1 WTLPLDTTAAAV
13 TTELGDPLPFTGS
26 VDLAGRRL
34 LFQLPDLPA
43 GSSAVIRLPL
53 QLALT
58 ALGGVT
64 AAAELSADGCAA
76 SAAASVTAEVVP
88 FALALL
94 KRADRTTAWPGDAV
108 GYTLEIAPQPGTPAL
123 GLLAVADTLPEGFR
137 YVPGT
142 ARLDGA
148 PAPDPTVGADGRT
161 LRFSLGP
168 LPPDATRVLAYAT
181 VVGPGA
187 QEGDAAN
194 LAQAE
199 GRLTADPAS
208 PAAALSPQASAT
220 VRVRPGPFRREA
232 ILQGQV
238 FVDDDGD
245 GVPDAGEPG
254 VPGVLVLM
262 EDGRGAVTDP
272 TGRWHLE
279 GVAPGVHVIRADAA
293 TLPRGLTPR
302 SAGAVWAG
310 SARSRFVEVRAA
322 ALEIVDLPLGAS
334 DAVPVARCTLRR
346 GTERLDLPA
355 SSLLAEDGSPLPEA
369 PARIAAAADLLAD
382 RTSAHDGDLTC
393 QGASA
398 EPLLALLPSRAP
410 TTASEPTMDPL
421 EHAVRT
427 HPVAAAILS
436 PASGTRVA
444 TGRANVEIV
453 YPSGLVPELRVGGSP
468 VPASRIGTHTV
479 LPARGIEAVR
489 FVGVELAS
497 GRNRIELRAT
507 APGATPAEVPAS
519 EIELIVPGDAVE
531 LRLSVPEDRLTAGGG
546 KPGLLHVEALDAFGV
561 RASWEGMVTVRTEG
575 AAPLNPDLDANED
588 GLQVRL
594 QDGLA
599 EIRLEAPAL
608 PGQFHAWVRSDRL
621 EAELVAPIVPLG
633 GAWQVLGVAE
643 GNLAG
648 DGGVEGHG
656 GEPPG
661 INRGI
666 ADGGGR
672 VAVFA
677 HGAVGAH
684 AQLTV
689 SVDTARKR
697 DPDRLFDARE
707 DEATFPVH
715 GDSSVTSDATA
726 HQGPV
731 FLRLD
736 APLGYAQWGDAATG
750 LDRAELSRYDRRLSG
765 LTGEVRRGRWGAR
778 AFAAPTDARMVR
790 DVFQPDGTSGPYLL
804 SEAPVVLRSER
815 IVLETRDRFRTDEVL
830 ARRTLVPALDYD
842 LDAESGALLLA
853 RALPP
858 FDPDLNPQRI
868 VVLYEARAG
877 GPNPVAAGARVDV
890 TPVPGLTLGGSA
902 VHEGREGGDLALYGA
917 DLRWRPRPGMLLR
930 AEAAQTDDGTDAA
943 TALAAALS
951 ARGPHLDWEVS
962 FRDLPGSF
970 ANPSYLGSPELG
982 SRRSAARAAWQPT
995 DLWRVRGEAYAQDTD
1010 AGLSRSAVRVDAE
1023 RLFGPVTALAGVGA
1037 VASEGA
1043 GTPHASATLLT
1054 AGLRAKPGRRWTAEL
1069 LRQQA
1074 VGEPDVAGYP
1084 DRTSLGV
1091 GFALDDQTRLTLRQE
1106 WESGG
1111 PFPSRDRTVFGIDSQ
1126 VSERTRALARY
1137 TLEEGEAGISLRSA
1151 AGIET
1156 TWPLSEASSVTGS
1169 ISRVDTQ
1176 QGDPTA
1182 DYTALTAGWEH
1193 RVGRSLAS
1201 TRYELRLGEEDRRH
1215 LATLSAAYRLRD
1227 PWTLFASERLF
1238 ATDPDAGGS
1247 AHRVEGRLGAAW
1259 RPAAG
1264 AWQLLA
1270 RLDHAVGSGT
1280 PLTAGGTLPGGVP
1293 TEPLSSAGLGESPP
1307 SGTPGLGTIPPRY
1320 VPTVL
1325 RDAAAL
1331 SLAAGFRP

>member
-1 WTLPLDTTAAAV
+1 
-13 TTELGDPLPFTGS
+13 
-26 VDLAGRRL
+26 
-34 LFQLPDLPA
+34 
-43 GSSAVIRLPL
+43 
-53 QLALT
+53 
-58 ALGGVT
+58 
-64 AAAELSADGCAA
+64 
-76 SAAASVTAEVVP
+76 
-88 FALALL
+88 
-94 KRADRTTAWPGDAV
+94 
-108 GYTLEIAPQPGTPAL
+108 
-123 GLLAVADTLPEGFR
+123 
-137 YVPGT
+137 
-142 ARLDGA
+142 
-148 PAPDPTVGADGRT
+148 
-161 LRFSLGP
+161 
-168 LPPDATRVLAYAT
+168 
-181 VVGPGA
+181 
-187 QEGDAAN
+187 
-194 LAQAE
+194 
-199 GRLTADPAS
+199 
-208 PAAALSPQASAT
+208 
-220 VRVRPGPFRREA
+220 
-232 ILQGQV
+232 
-238 FVDDDGD
+238 
-245 GVPDAGEPG
+245 AGEPG

-279 GVAPGVHVIRADAA
+279 GVPPGVHVVRTDMATVPTGLEPRA
-293 TLPRGLTPR
+293 
-302 SAGAVWAG
+302 AGATWAG
-310 SARSRFVEVRAA
+310 SARSRFVEVRAS
-322 ALEIVDLPLGAS
+322 ALEIVDLPLGG
-334 DAVPVARCTLRR
+334 DAVVARCTLQR
-346 GTERLDLPA
+346 GAEKIVIPA
-355 SSLLAEDGSPLPEA
+355 ASLLAADGSALPEA
-369 PARIAAAADLLAD
+369 PARIAAIADLLAD
-382 RTSAHDGDLTC
+382 RTLAHEGDLTC
-393 QGASA
+393 QGVSA
-398 EPLLALLPSRAP
+398 APLHALLPRNDPAP
-410 TTASEPTMDPL
+410 PAADPL
-421 EHAVRT
+421 EEAVRT
-427 HPVAAAILS
+427 HAVAPSILS
-436 PASGTRVA
+436 PASGTRVP

-489 FVGVELAS
+489 YVGVELAS

-507 APGATPAEVPAS
+507 APGGAPAEVPAS

-531 LRLSVPEDRLTAGGG
+531 LRLSVPEDRLTAGAG

-561 RASWEGMVTVRTEG
+561 RASWEGMVTLRTEG
-575 AAPLNPDLDANED
+575 AAPQNPDLDETED

-594 QDGLA
+594 RDGAA
-599 EIRLEAPAL
+599 EIRLEAPAI
-608 PGQFHAWVRSDRL
+608 PGQFHAWARSDRL
-621 EAELVAPIVPLG
+621 EAELVAPVVPLG
-633 GAWQVLGVAE
+633 GAWQVVGVAE

-648 DGGVEGHG
+648 GGGVEGHG

-661 INRGI
+661 VDRGI

-677 HGAVGAH
+677 HGAVGAQ

-731 FLRLD
+731 FVRLD

-765 LTGEVRRGRWGAR
+765 LTGEVHRGMWGAR

-804 SEAPVVLRSER
+804 SEAPLVLRSER

-830 ARRTLVPALDYD
+830 TRRTLVPALDYD
-842 LDAESGALLLA
+842 LDAESGALLLS

-868 VVLYEARAG
+868 VVLYEARTG
-877 GPNPVAAGARVDV
+877 GSNPVAAGARVDV
-890 TPVPGLTLGGSA
+890 TPIPGLTLGGGA
-902 VHEGREGGDLALYGA
+902 VHEGRDGGDLALFGA
-917 DLRWRPRPGMLLR
+917 DLRWRPRPGMLFR
-930 AEAAQTDDGTDAA
+930 AEAAQSDDGAEDAV
-943 TALAAALS
+943 ALAAALS
-951 ARGPHLDWEVS
+951 ARGPHLDWELS
-962 FRDLPGSF
+962 FRDLPASF

-982 SRRSAARAAWQPT
+982 SRRSAARAAWQPS
-995 DLWRVRGEAYAQDTD
+995 DLWRLRGEAYAQDTEV
-1010 AGLSRSAVRVDAE
+1010 GLSRSAVKVDAE

-1043 GTPHASATLLT
+1043 GTPHASATMLT

-1084 DRTSLGV
+1084 DRTSLGL

-1111 PFPSRDRTVFGIDSQ
+1111 PFPTRDRTVFGIDSQ

-1137 TLEEGEAGISLRSA
+1137 TLEEGEAGLSLRSS
-1151 AGIET
+1151 AGIES

-1182 DYTALTAGWEH
+1182 DYTAVTAGWE
-1193 RVGRSLAS
+1193 RRIGRSLAS

-1238 ATDPDAGGS
+1238 ATDPDAGAS

-1270 RLDHAVGSGT
+1270 RIDHAVGSGT

-1331 SLAAGFRP
+1331 SLAAGFRPHAGHRLAGTLVFRHVDGDPFAGLPSTATSLVSLHYTADLTPRWTLGTSLRRFHQDLARTTDHGAGIETGWMAMRDVWLVGGYNIAGFDDGGFSDAGRTERGFFAALRVKFDETTVQAWRDLRLDQP